1 MYELDNETF
10 SYEELVK
17 AAEDKGYTIDEL
29 FAKNPNL
36 KKVED
41 TAGKSTSQGQG
52 APVAGT
58 AAPEIQLTDTASLSA
73 SGSLESQKTKVKTAN
88 PNGLNKDG
96 KLYRTE
102 DIIEYEESYKTFQ
115 KNRDSEL
122 RAITLKNNNI
132 DIAAP
137 AINENV
143 LKAKINQ
150 SLGSKE
156 IKSRSLKDKEYQD
169 IFYNVFKSDTYL
181 SQDLPLDIMKTYS
194 KEINAK
200 QKLIEKKYDL
210 TSQEQ
215 VDEANAEFTT
225 FQNNLIKAGL
235 KTNKTYIDR
244 VNNYRNALGAVLED
258 RKIEYDRKSLGLDE
272 DTFSF
277 VEGFQKGA
285 RQIGLS
291 VKKSFDAAEGESL
304 QEDISEYN
312 RIQNLEDGETISY
325 GGRFIPN
332 VGWSGTE
339 TGTKKDALD
348 FYNKKITAK
357 KANLLNNIKENVSEE
372 ELQRAFKSAN
382 LEDGISFS
390 DVSLLV
396 GEQALQLPLAYFT
409 NGVGVFAQEFGN
421 SYFDNIDAY
430 LDKNN
435 LEKTPE
441 NMLAAVEAGEGDV
454 AIAAV
459 VGGINSALEKVGA
472 DQVANGIFGKTG
484 KTAIK
489 SLINDGFKKYVTSQ
503 AAKQGA
509 TQVAKGGFVEFLTES
524 FQTATSQLGKGVS
537 VDDTFG
543 YIDTNEIKQ
552 AAKAG
557 GIVGTILP
565 FGGKAIKAT
574 VRETSNAAKLVAAKF
589 NPEATS
595 NYLDLAV
602 KEIKKSN
609 VLNAPEK
616 EQQLEAIAEIRNANV
631 KIPSFITGDSKKQAL
646 DLIIEKQTLEKSI
659 LDADPNLVIEQK
671 ERIEAINIE
680 IRDVVIKSKV
690 KELGKKD
697 IARAEE
703 IKEKLTDLNL
713 TIEAAATT
721 EDLISNLI
729 ENHTNDN
736 GKPYTRE
743 EAAAKAKN
751 YGFISQKE
759 DGTQTIFINEEIA
772 FDSGVTTTAQHE
784 VLHAI
789 LKKYASNAKNLGVEL
804 NDFLEETFEKEIEN
818 SQYSKSFKEYTKKYN
833 ADGIKLRNAFKNKE
847 ITEEKYN
854 EKAAQLDNAL
864 WEETMPLLS
873 EAITNNELS
882 EKSTIWEKLK
892 DIFNKIFNTSNI
904 KGLELNEGKDV
915 YNLVKNYNKIYKS
928 GRGIG
933 TLKNVVSGETKGKL
947 ITKEE
952 KATDSSKLS
961 LANNVPQTQIN
972 ASKKAQ
978 ELYEK
983 VVINEAIPEINRN
996 NAKADIVALFEP
1008 SVDRIV
1014 NKYRNRPGFNQNK
1027 DLLRDD
1033 LLTGAGGVLDMVNKY
1048 DLKINDSL
1056 GAYINTYL
1064 ERRGI
1069 TISDNLLGKN
1079 EASTFKSDVAE
1090 AKDIMA
1096 TETAEDAVKASEEIA
1111 KEKPA
1116 KKKTLLSEK
1125 IIFNDIMNKAMN
1137 TALIKGIALNVKKF
1151 DIATGKN
1158 RTVTPFIGDL
1168 KKDLA
1173 DFLEKDVVSFIKGF
1187 GLDNFLI
1194 ENRETILDNYTTTFL
1209 SKHPFFR
1216 KGILKRVNGE
1226 WVAPTKIGP
1235 YKYDWVD
1242 AKGNKLKIDRD
1253 NAAGRGMTSGPEFI
1267 KRNPKIKEI
1276 IKENEF
1282 VDYHFQDGAQR
1293 GKIKTNAISS
1303 LARQLASEISFETLK
1318 EDLKN
1323 GGDLTNT
1330 IRERAGLNE
1339 IINLDDKLNDLK
1351 QDLDRGLIKFKLKLP
1366 ELNSIPETVHA
1377 KLIEEWPNF
1386 VVSLYENGLNVKL
1399 AFNEVYPLGTLGIK
1413 ENKRNLVINEF
1424 QGYIKTIWLDE
1435 KNLTLLDVQ
1444 EKLNNSIYELS
1455 PAWRGISRQIKAIP
1469 YDISVKNEKALKL
1482 TKKELINIF
1491 KSNNVSNNYT
1501 KVVFIIQNLS
1511 RGFSHGRG
1519 SSMFDGNNTIKNEL
1533 IIPLVGLK
1541 FFNDNFELINGKF
1554 KYKENNE
1561 RVKSPEAS
1569 YKATDAVYN
1578 KLINSNG
1585 KDWSGV
1591 NSQAKNGVNS
1601 RAEEMD
1607 NSAKNA
1613 QIAFWRFI
1621 EDVKTNYEKGNLSA
1635 ESAAMLINSLYSDQ
1649 KALIKKMYY
1658 FKGIYVSKNKTKED
1672 LHIYE
1677 HNPPVSSLARHALA
1691 YVTGDLNFEILNDI
1705 VSKAAAHIVPKSMDD
1720 AINKNGNKETWDAS
1734 KGIAARIDIEGY
1746 DLVTN
1751 PINQKGKSAPSLA
1764 MNTTFNEMIERK
1776 KGFLSTET
1784 VSQATAKLT
1793 GAKKGKLKVFIPAS
1807 ADDFVGL
1814 LYNFLGTGK
1823 QGDAD
1828 MKFFENKLLRPLARA
1843 NSQLNSER
1851 QGIKQGYHNLVKA
1864 NKGIS
1869 KKLRAESDYKYYSND
1884 AAVRVYMWNKLGYE
1898 IPGISET
1905 DKIALIKSVESNP
1918 ALLKFA
1924 DELITVPKKTES
1936 WLEPE
1941 DDWTANTVESDLQD
1955 ILSKIGRA
1963 RIFEEFITN
1972 ADIVFSKENM
1982 NKVEAAYGPD
1992 LRSALD
1998 DMLYRIKKGR
2008 AREVGGNKMA
2018 NAYLNWVRGSVA
2030 TTMFFNTRSALLQQ
2044 LSIVNFTNW
2053 EDNNVFAQGKFIA
2066 GSPKEYAEYWVKIF
2080 NSDWMK
2086 ERRQGLKTD
2095 INESELVAKLE
2106 GSKNKNKA
2114 LLSYILEKGF
2124 SLTKYGDNIA
2134 IATGGAPFLYN
2145 REKKYIKEGM
2155 TESKAKEE
2163 AFLDF
2168 QEIAER
2174 TQQSSRQDLL
2184 SNQQVS
2190 VIGRI
2195 FLAFQNTTMQM
2206 TRLQK
2211 KAILDII
2218 NRRGSFKA
2226 NISRL
2231 VYYGA
2236 IQNTIFSYMQS
2247 ALFVGLFGDDED
2259 EELKMDDKTVRAV
2272 NTILDS
2278 ALRGSGIAGAALA
2291 TLKNAIITWKKEDD
2305 KGFMGDNSKV
2315 ILELLNISPAVGI
2328 KARKI
2333 NTAMNAY
2340 KFNKKILDDISYTNP
2355 NNPYY
2360 GIAGSLTSAAFNIP
2374 LDRIVSKAANLQ
2386 AMTQQDAEAWQRT
2399 ALFLGYNTWDLGMK
2413 DPEIEAAKNKKKGF
2427 KSEFKSEFKDEFKDE
2442 FK

>member
-1 MYELDNETF
+1 MFKYKKPDGSIVTVHESQVQKFLETF
-10 SYEELVK
+10 PDATLIEESV
-17 AAEDKGYTIDEL
+17 
-29 FAKNPNL
+29 
-36 KKVED
+36 VQ
-41 TAGKSTSQGQG
+41 GKLESQGQG

-58 AAPEIQLTDTASLSA
+58 AAPEIQLTDTVSPSA
-73 SGSLESQKTKVKTAN
+73 SGSLESPKAQVETAK
-88 PNGLNKDG
+88 PESLDKDG

-102 DIIEYEESYKTFQ
+102 DVIEYEDSYKEFQ

-122 RAITLKNNNI
+122 RAITLKNNGI

-181 SQDLPLDIMKTYS
+181 SQDLPLDIIKTYS

-435 LEKTPE
+435 EALRANGQPELEKTPE
-441 NMLAAVEAGEGDV
+441 NMLKAVEAGAGDV

-543 YIDTNEIKQ
+543 YIDTNEIEQ

-565 FGGKAIKAT
+565 LGGAT
-574 VRETSNAAKLVAAKF
+574 FRATARETSNAARNVAAKF

-595 NYLDLAV
+595 NYLDLAI
-602 KEIKKSN
+602 KEIKQSN
-609 VLNAPEK
+609 VLNAVEK
-616 EQQLEAIAEIRNANV
+616 EQQLEAVAEVRNANV
-631 KIPSFITGDSKKQAL
+631 KVPSFIVGDSKKQAL
-646 DLIIEKQTLEKSI
+646 DLIIEKQALEKSI
-659 LDADPNLVIEQK
+659 SESDPNLVIEQK
-671 ERIEAINIE
+671 ERIEEINIE
-680 IRDVVIKSKV
+680 IQDVVIKSKV

-697 IARAEE
+697 IARAEKL
-703 IKEKLTDLNL
+703 KEKLTDLNL

-721 EDLISNLI
+721 EDLVSNLM

-759 DGTQTIFINEEIA
+759 DGTQTIFINEEVA

-789 LKKYASNAKNLGVEL
+789 LRKYASNAKNLGVEL

-818 SQYSKSFKEYTKKYN
+818 SQYSKSFKEYTNKYN
-833 ADGIKLRNAFKNKE
+833 ADGIKLRNKFENKE
-847 ITEEKYN
+847 ITEKEYN
-854 EKAAQLDNAL
+854 EGAAQLDNAL

-892 DIFNKIFNTSNI
+892 DVFNKIFNTSNI

-933 TLKNVVSGETKGKL
+933 TLKTVVSGETKGKL

-952 KATDSSKLS
+952 KATDSEKFS
-961 LANNVPQTQIN
+961 LASDASNRVQKIYDEQGKNGAMEIAEEYKSM
-972 ASKKAQ
+972 ASKIA
-978 ELYEK
+978 
-983 VVINEAIPEINRN
+983 
-996 NAKADIVALFEP
+996 
-1008 SVDRIV
+1008 S
-1014 NKYRNRPGFNQNK
+1014 KYRDRPGFTTYK
-1027 DLLRDD
+1027 EDLIDGILMDP
-1033 LLTGAGGVLDMVNKY
+1033 TYGVLGLTLNYKPEENKGVP
-1048 DLKINDSL
+1048 LA
-1056 GAYINTYL
+1056 AYINKYL
-1064 ERRGI
+1064 ASRSI
-1069 TISDNLLGKN
+1069 TIANQLLGKD
-1079 EASTFKSDVAE
+1079 EASTFKSDVTE

-1111 KEKPA
+1111 KEKPV

-1125 IIFNDIMNKAMN
+1125 IIFNDTINKAMN

-1151 DIATGKN
+1151 DIAIGKN
-1158 RTVTPFIGDL
+1158 RTVTPFIADL

-1173 DFLEKDVVSFIKGF
+1173 DFLEKDIASFIKSAD
-1187 GLDNFLI
+1187 LESFLV

-1242 AKGNKLKIDRD
+1242 EKGNKLKIDRD

-1276 IKENEF
+1276 LKENEY

-1293 GKIKTNAISS
+1293 GKIKTNALSS
-1303 LARQLASEISFETLK
+1303 LARQLSSEIGFEVLK
-1318 EDLKN
+1318 SDLKSN
-1323 GGDLTNT
+1323 GELTNT
-1330 IRERAGLNE
+1330 IRERADLNE

-1377 KLIEEWPNF
+1377 KLVEEWPNF

-1399 AFNEVYPLGTLGIK
+1399 AFNEVYPLGTLGVK
-1413 ENKRNLVINEF
+1413 ENKRNLVVNEF
-1424 QGYIKTIWLDE
+1424 QDYIKTIWLDE
-1435 KNLTLLDVQ
+1435 KNLTLLNVQ

-1491 KSNNVSNNYT
+1491 KSNNVGDNYT

-1541 FFNDNFELINGKF
+1541 FFNDNFKLINGKF
-1554 KYKENNE
+1554 KYK
-1561 RVKSPEAS
+1561 K
-1569 YKATDAVYN
+1569 
-1578 KLINSNG
+1578 
-1585 KDWSGV
+1585 
-1591 NSQAKNGVNS
+1591 
-1601 RAEEMD
+1601 
-1607 NSAKNA
+1607 
-1613 QIAFWRFI
+1613 
-1621 EDVKTNYEKGNLSA
+1621 
-1635 ESAAMLINSLYSDQ
+1635 
-1649 KALIKKMYY
+1649 
-1658 FKGIYVSKNKTKED
+1658 KTKE
-1672 LHIYE
+1672 
-1677 HNPPVSSLARHALA
+1677 
-1691 YVTGDLNFEILNDI
+1691 LNCL
-1705 VSKAAAHIVPKSMDD
+1705 
-1720 AINKNGNKETWDAS
+1720 
-1734 KGIAARIDIEGY
+1734 
-1746 DLVTN
+1746 
-1751 PINQKGKSAPSLA
+1751 
-1764 MNTTFNEMIERK
+1764 
-1776 KGFLSTET
+1776 
-1784 VSQATAKLT
+1784 
-1793 GAKKGKLKVFIPAS
+1793 
-1807 ADDFVGL
+1807 
-1814 LYNFLGTGK
+1814 
-1823 QGDAD
+1823 
-1828 MKFFENKLLRPLARA
+1828 KLL
-1843 NSQLNSER
+1843 
-1851 QGIKQGYHNLVKA
+1851 IKQ
-1864 NKGIS
+1864 
-1869 KKLRAESDYKYYSND
+1869 
-1884 AAVRVYMWNKLGYE
+1884 
-1898 IPGISET
+1898 
-1905 DKIALIKSVESNP
+1905 
-1918 ALLKFA
+1918 
-1924 DELITVPKKTES
+1924 
-1936 WLEPE
+1936 
-1941 DDWTANTVESDLQD
+1941 Q
-1955 ILSKIGRA
+1955 
-1963 RIFEEFITN
+1963 
-1972 ADIVFSKENM
+1972 
-1982 NKVEAAYGPD
+1982 
-1992 LRSALD
+1992 
-1998 DMLYRIKKGR
+1998 MLY
-2008 AREVGGNKMA
+2008 
-2018 NAYLNWVRGSVA
+2018 
-2030 TTMFFNTRSALLQQ
+2030 
-2044 LSIVNFTNW
+2044 
-2053 EDNNVFAQGKFIA
+2053 
-2066 GSPKEYAEYWVKIF
+2066 
-2080 NSDWMK
+2080 
-2086 ERRQGLKTD
+2086 
-2095 INESELVAKLE
+2095 
-2106 GSKNKNKA
+2106 
-2114 LLSYILEKGF
+2114 
-2124 SLTKYGDNIA
+2124 
-2134 IATGGAPFLYN
+2134 
-2145 REKKYIKEGM
+2145 
-2155 TESKAKEE
+2155 
-2163 AFLDF
+2163 
-2168 QEIAER
+2168 
-2174 TQQSSRQDLL
+2174 
-2184 SNQQVS
+2184 
-2190 VIGRI
+2190 
-2195 FLAFQNTTMQM
+2195 
-2206 TRLQK
+2206 
-2211 KAILDII
+2211 II
-2218 NRRGSFKA
+2218 N
-2226 NISRL
+2226 
-2231 VYYGA
+2231 
-2236 IQNTIFSYMQS
+2236 
-2247 ALFVGLFGDDED
+2247 
-2259 EELKMDDKTVRAV
+2259 
-2272 NTILDS
+2272 
-2278 ALRGSGIAGAALA
+2278 
-2291 TLKNAIITWKKEDD
+2291 
-2305 KGFMGDNSKV
+2305 
-2315 ILELLNISPAVGI
+2315 
-2328 KARKI
+2328 
-2333 NTAMNAY
+2333 
-2340 KFNKKILDDISYTNP
+2340 
-2355 NNPYY
+2355 
-2360 GIAGSLTSAAFNIP
+2360 
-2374 LDRIVSKAANLQ
+2374 
-2386 AMTQQDAEAWQRT
+2386 
-2399 ALFLGYNTWDLGMK
+2399 
-2413 DPEIEAAKNKKKGF
+2413 
-2427 KSEFKSEFKDEFKDE
+2427 
-2442 FK
+2442 